1 MLGRFAA
8 VLFSFVAMGLICRA
22 QDDVDSMEEAV
33 QFYASANQFMGSVL
47 VARGD
52 SVVFDKAYGS
62 ASLEL
67 GVPNTTRTKFR
78 IGSLTKQFTA
88 AAVLLLEE
96 RGKLHVEDRINAHIP
111 DPPKAWDKITIF
123 QLLTHTSGIPNYAD
137 FPEYPKL
144 KPFAIAPAKLVALI
158 REKPLDF
165 APGERMNYSNS
176 GYAVL
181 GYMIEQMTGE
191 TYAQFLQ
198 ENFFTPLG
206 MSDSG
211 YEVSSAVVANRAAGY
226 VQGPAGL
233 ENAGFV
239 QSSVLY
245 SAAGLYSTTGDLLR
259 WERGLFGGKIL
270 SAGSLA
276 KMTAPYKNG
285 FAFGFVVDA
294 VNSHK
299 RISHGGGL
307 DGFSSYLAY
316 YPEDQTTVA
325 VLGNAMGDASEGIAR
340 ELGLLA
346 YGEELGAKSKR
357 KEIEVGADILARYVG
372 TYEIAPRVNVY
383 VRLED
388 GHLTEEITGQRRV
401 RMFAETES
409 KFFTKAGDARL
420 EFVADERGEIGRVNI
435 DQPGR
440 DRTALRIDGAVV
452 ERVEIA
458 LPVRVLEQYVGEYQL
473 PGLVLNVAIENGQLM
488 GRVPGQP
495 PFALFAEG
503 EDRFFLKVVDA
514 RIEFVREGERVTEV
528 VLHQGTRDER
538 GGRVVR

>member
-1 MLGRFAA
+1 
-8 VLFSFVAMGLICRA
+8 
-22 QDDVDSMEEAV
+22 MEEAV
-33 QFYASANQFMGSVL
+33 QFYVSGNQFMGSVL

-52 SVVFDKAYGS
+52 SVVFDKAYGA

-96 RGKLHVEDRINAHIP
+96 RGKLHIEDRINAHIP

-123 QLLTHTSGIPNYAD
+123 ELLTHTSGIPNYPD

-144 KPFAIAPAKLVALI
+144 KPFAIAPAKLVALL
-158 REKPLDF
+158 REKPLDLAPGE
-165 APGERMNYSNS
+165 APGERMRYSNG

-181 GYMIEQMTGE
+181 GYLIEQVTGE

-206 MSDSG
+206 MNDTG
-211 YEVSSAVVANRAAGY
+211 YEVGSAVIANRAAGY
-226 VQGPAGL
+226 VQGPDGL
-233 ENAGFV
+233 EDAAFV

-259 WERGLFGGKIL
+259 WERGLFGGKVL
-270 SAGSLA
+270 SAGSIE

-285 FAFGFVVDA
+285 FALGFVVDE
-294 VNSHK
+294 VNRHK
-299 RISHGGGL
+299 RVSHGGGL

-316 YPEDQTTVA
+316 YPEDQITVA
-325 VLGNAMGDASEGIAR
+325 ALGNAMGDASEGIAR

-357 KEIEVGADILARYVG
+357 KEVEIAPEILGRYVG

-383 VRLED
+383 IRMED

-401 RMFAETES
+401 RMFAESER
-409 KFFTKAGDARL
+409 KFFTKAGDAQL
-420 EFVADERGEIGRVNI
+420 EFVAGDSGGIEKVNI
-435 DQPGR
+435 RQGVR
-440 DRTALRIDGAVV
+440 DRVATRTSGAVV

-458 LPVRVLEQYVGEYQL
+458 LPAHVLAQYVGNYQL
-473 PGLVLNVAIENGQLM
+473 PGLVLNVAMENGQLM
-488 GRVPGQP
+488 GKVPGQP
-495 PFALFAEG
+495 PFAMFAES
-503 EDRFFLKVVDA
+503 EDHFFLRVVDA
-514 RIEFVREGERVTEV
+514 RIEFLREAGEVTEV
-528 VLHQGTRDER
+528 VLHQGPRDER
-538 GGRVVR
+538 GMRMVR

>member
-1 MLGRFAA
+1 
-8 VLFSFVAMGLICRA
+8 
-22 QDDVDSMEEAV
+22 MEEAV

-62 ASLEL
+62 ASLEF
-67 GVPNTTRTKFR
+67 GVSNTTRTRFR

-96 RGKLHVEDRINAHIP
+96 RGKLRVEDRINAHIP

-206 MSDSG
+206 MNDSG

-276 KMTAPYKNG
+276 KMTAPFKNG

-316 YPEDQTTVA
+316 
-325 VLGNAMGDASEGIAR
+325 
-340 ELGLLA
+340 
-346 YGEELGAKSKR
+346 
-357 KEIEVGADILARYVG
+357 
-372 TYEIAPRVNVY
+372 
-383 VRLED
+383 
-388 GHLTEEITGQRRV
+388 
-401 RMFAETES
+401 
-409 KFFTKAGDARL
+409 
-420 EFVADERGEIGRVNI
+420 
-435 DQPGR
+435 
-440 DRTALRIDGAVV
+440 
-452 ERVEIA
+452 
-458 LPVRVLEQYVGEYQL
+458 
-473 PGLVLNVAIENGQLM
+473 
-488 GRVPGQP
+488 
-495 PFALFAEG
+495 
-503 EDRFFLKVVDA
+503 
-514 RIEFVREGERVTEV
+514 
-528 VLHQGTRDER
+528 
-538 GGRVVR
+538 